1 MLAKGNPLPS
11 TRSLA
16 QRWQVARGTVEA
28 AFDRLR
34 MEGYVTRKAGS
45 GTVVSAMVPDKL
57 IAAETPSTT
66 WRQYRQQPP
75 ATPLATARPPS
86 SSKAKHQDKSTS
98 LHSVSRLNGSPREN
112 TGQKK
117 KGIRT
122 TQRYISR
129 HNGEIRHPLHCTSSG
144 PFPFQD

>member
-1 MLAKGNPLPS
+1 MVRGKAPILIDLPLPLELRSKKKQESIYRALREAILTGMLAKGNPLPS

-66 WRQYRQQPP
+66 
-75 ATPLATARPPS
+75 
-86 SSKAKHQDKSTS
+86 
-98 LHSVSRLNGSPREN
+98 
-112 TGQKK
+112 
-117 KGIRT
+117 
-122 TQRYISR
+122 
-129 HNGEIRHPLHCTSSG
+129 
-144 PFPFQD
+144 

>member
-57 IAAETPSTT
+57 IAAETPSTPV
-66 WRQYRQQPP
+66 QAA
-75 ATPLATARPPS
+75 ATSYAIGY
-86 SSKAKHQDKSTS
+86 SKATILLKSQTS
-98 LHSVSRLNGSPREN
+98 
-112 TGQKK
+112 GQEHV
-117 KGIRT
+117 T
-122 TQRYISR
+122 TF
-129 HNGEIRHPLHCTSSG
+129 CV
-144 PFPFQD
+144 